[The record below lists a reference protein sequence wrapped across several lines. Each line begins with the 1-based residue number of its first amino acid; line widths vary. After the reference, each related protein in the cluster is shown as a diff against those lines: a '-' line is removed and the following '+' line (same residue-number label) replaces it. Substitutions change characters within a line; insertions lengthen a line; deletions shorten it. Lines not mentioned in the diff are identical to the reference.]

1 MQEPLADHP
10 SAGLTD
16 RLGHGLSVGDRRRS
30 AYPRSEKDEV
40 TVEERGTGHATWR
53 PRLWLTARWSDDLLM
68 SRTAAHV
75 AVILLVLFV
84 VAFSGATPFTHPLG
98 TSPWAL
104 VRPQTGEE
112 VPQAE
117 PGRSAYPSP
126 AGVSHPLSP
135 AVPLDNGGD
144 VLVRA
149 AVPHTIIPERPR
161 DEITRY
167 VVQSGDTIFGIA
179 AQFGLAPETIMWANG
194 RLEDNPDLLRVGQEL
209 IILPVDGVY
218 HQVGANDT
226 IEKIA
231 AAFKVEP
238 AAIINYP
245 LNNLDPDSPQIAA
258 GQWLIVPGGTKPYV
272 PRTVIAYSGPIP
284 EDASKGTGVF
294 GWPVAGQITQGYWDR
309 HRALDIG
316 AWKGAPVLAAD
327 SGYVVA
333 AGWDDSGYGRMVVI
347 DHGNGFQTLYAHM
360 AVYYVKVGDSVAKGQ
375 QIGEVGSTGNSTGP
389 HLHFEIHQ
397 KGVQRNPFGF
407 LP

>member
-1 MQEPLADHP
+1 MREPLAGRPFARSGGHMIKGEIKTVRP
-10 SAGLTD
+10 SESAQGRARLTI
-16 RLGHGLSVGDRRRS
+16 RR
-30 AYPRSEKDEV
+30 A
-40 TVEERGTGHATWR
+40 
-53 PRLWLTARWSDDLLM
+53 RLWLTARWSDDLLM
-68 SRTAAHV
+68 SRTAAHL
-75 AVILLVLFV
+75 AIILLVILV
-84 VAFSGATPFTHPLG
+84 VALSDVTPLTLP
-98 TSPWAL
+98 
-104 VRPQTGEE
+104 RPT
-112 VPQAE
+112 P
-117 PGRSAYPSP
+117 RRLSP
-126 AGVSHPLSP
+126 AGESIAPPGSQTGDEAAGPANSSP
-135 AVPLDNGGD
+135 AAADASSLLSASSLNASD

-167 VVQSGDTIFGIA
+167 TVQAGDTIFGIA

-218 HQVGANDT
+218 HQVGASDT
-226 IEKIA
+226 LETIA
-231 AAFKVEP
+231 AAYKVDP

-245 LNNLDPDSPQIAA
+245 LNQLNADDPQLVA

-272 PRTVIAYSGPIP
+272 PRTVVAYSGPIP

-294 GWPVAGQITQGYWDR
+294 GWPTAGQITQGYWDR
-309 HRALDIG
+309 HRAIDIG
-316 AWKGAPVLAAD
+316 TWQGAPILAAD

-360 AVYYVKVGDSVAKGQ
+360 QVYYVEAGDSVAKGQ
-375 QIGEVGSTGNSTGP
+375 QIGEAGSTGNSTGP
-389 HLHFEIHQ
+389 HLHFEIRQ
-397 KGVQRNPFGF
+397 NGVQRNPFGF